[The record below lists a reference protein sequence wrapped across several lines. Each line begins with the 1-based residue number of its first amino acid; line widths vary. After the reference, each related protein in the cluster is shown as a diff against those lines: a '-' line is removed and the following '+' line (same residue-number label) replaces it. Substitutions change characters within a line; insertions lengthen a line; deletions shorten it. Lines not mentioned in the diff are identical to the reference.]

1 MAALLQPFSAVQAAH
16 VDRTAMRAL
25 MILTPLALSACATT
39 QQPER
44 ERHFPAAAI
53 GETVMVDGP
62 QLTVVELLEDSR
74 CPADVQCIH
83 AGRVRVRVAVHLGAG
98 DRMLDLTLGEPM
110 PVADG
115 ALELVAVQ
123 PGRATA
129 EAIASAAYRFSFR
142 FDGGY

>member
-1 MAALLQPFSAVQAAH
+1 MRRLLV
-16 VDRTAMRAL
+16 L
-25 MILTPLALSACATT
+25 GLIALSACATT
-39 QQPER
+39 PQPEG
-44 ERHFPAAAI
+44 ERHLPTAAI

-62 QLTVVELLEDSR
+62 QLTVLELLEDSR

-98 DRMLDLTLGEPM
+98 DRQLDLTLGEPV

-115 ALELVAVQ
+115 ALALVAVQ
-123 PGRATA
+123 PTRAA
-129 EAIASAAYRFSFR
+129 EAIAPAAYRFSFR